1 MRQVEKQTSLQW
13 KIECNVV
20 MYWLVNLF
28 LQLFVVFSSYRSLR
42 ELSLEGNRIRAIP
55 TGLLRMNLNHLNITS
70 NFVAKVF
77 WKETC
82 PVLVQVWI
90 LSLYVYL
97 CVFLCVSWIKNL
109 TEFKKKTASFY
120 SVSDFNFNFKKTE
133 MLKTTCSL
141 KCSCVSSTT
150 TTF

>member
-82 PVLVQVWI
+82 PVLVKVWI
-90 LSLYVYL
+90 LFIYVFFCVFF
-97 CVFLCVSWIKNL
+97 CVFLGLKILQNSKRKRRRFIVCPISTSTL
-109 TEFKKKTASFY
+109 KKQ
-120 SVSDFNFNFKKTE
+120 
-133 MLKTTCSL
+133 
-141 KCSCVSSTT
+141 KC
-150 TTF
+150 